1 MPSKQKIFGNAFGP
15 RVPSDFRNQLF
26 PFVIGKQYGPVPGAG
41 VNMAVNVID
50 AGVAGT
56 IFHLKINDPSDDML
70 HFNSTIFDPEG
81 VSSAMVTL
89 SGGGEARFDVA
100 NMGAPTVPGR
110 VAFLSTMEDLMHAT
124 VAPKAP
130 FDVLAFNCSGY
141 FIQKM
146 FDGER
151 APKMFQKFDKSTL
164 TDWPASPA
172 LHRIA
177 REVILHPYHGSVE
190 TLYLQ
195 GKIIEALAE
204 IAAAGPDG
212 RKTEARPRETIH
224 DKVAEAEEILSANP
238 ENPPSPMD
246 LAHRLG
252 VSYSSLNRAFVKH
265 RGMTAFQFGSA
276 VSLDHARKTLEQTDL
291 TVAEVAYRHG
301 YANPGAF
308 IAAYKRRF
316 GLPPGRQKRNSG
328 GSHEP

>member
-1 MPSKQKIFGNAFGP
+1 MPSKQKIFGNFFGP

-26 PFVIGKQYGPVPGAG
+26 PFVVGKQYGPIPGAEA
-41 VNMAVNVID
+41 NITVNVID
-50 AGVAGT
+50 AGIAGT
-56 IFHLKINDPSDDML
+56 LFHVKINQFPDDLL
-70 HFNSTIFDPEG
+70 HFNGSVADPDG
-81 VSSAMVTL
+81 LFTAMVTL

-100 NMGAPTVPGR
+100 NRGAPTVPER
-110 VAFLSTMEDLMHAT
+110 VALISCIEDMMRAT

-130 FDVLAFNCSGY
+130 FEVIGFNCSGY

-151 APKMFQKFDKSTL
+151 APKMFQKYDGSTL
-164 TDWPASPA
+164 TDWPSNPA

-177 REVILHPYHGSVE
+177 REVILHPYHGPVE

-212 RKTEARPRETIH
+212 RKTEARPRETIR

-276 VSLDHARKTLEQTDL
+276 ISLDHARKTLEQTDL